1 MDGVVLI
8 TDFCDDLP
16 SLAAEVE
23 IVFLPFDVDA
33 DFILSF
39 AAFPLAMEDLLVAT
53 FDGRSPPVAVGA
65 CSGMLPKDEVFGLSD
80 ASGKSLLE
88 SFFLNSIK
96 L

>member
-1 MDGVVLI
+1 MDGVALI
-8 TDFCDDLP
+8 TDFCDDPP
-16 SLAAEVE
+16 STAVEVE
-23 IVFLPFDVDA
+23 TIFLPFDVDA

-39 AAFPLAMEDLLVAT
+39 AALPLAMEDLLVAT

-80 ASGKSLLE
+80 ALGKSLVE
-88 SFFLNSIK
+88 SFFLNSMK